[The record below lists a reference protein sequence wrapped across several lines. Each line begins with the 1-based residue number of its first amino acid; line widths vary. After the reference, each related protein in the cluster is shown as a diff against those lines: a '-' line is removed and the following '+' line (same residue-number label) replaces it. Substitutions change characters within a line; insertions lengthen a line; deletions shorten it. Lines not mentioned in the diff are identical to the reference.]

1 MPFYATI
8 DHFEYK
14 NSLKI
19 LLTLISG
26 EKNELNFTLKL
37 ILSFNWVVPLYVTV
51 HYRCKTIQTGCCQ
64 SLKGDQD
71 HLIEVTT

>member
-51 HYRCKTIQTGCCQ
+51 HYRWKTIQTGCCQ